1 MHTRKR
7 KPTAVKVASVTHS
20 GEVIKTNKVSTAA
33 RINQLLTA
41 LGLDPQEY
49 RERASLRLYSRMA
62 QHPVLG
68 INY

>member
-7 KPTAVKVASVTHS
+7 KPTAVKVASVTAE
-20 GEVIKTNKVSTAA
+20 GKVTKTDKVSTAA

-41 LGLDPQEY
+41 LGLDPVEY
-49 RERASLRLYSRMA
+49 RERASIRLYSRMA

-68 INY
+68 IS